1 MSEKDLIQQRIT
13 ALEQQR
19 DQALLNLGGINGQLR
34 VWRELLASVAQDGEP
49 NAVDGAVG
57 SATE

>member
-1 MSEKDLIQQRIT
+1 MTETDIIRQRIT

-34 VWRELLASVAQDGEP
+34 VWRELLASVTQDGEA
-49 NAVDGAVG
+49 NVVDRTEG
-57 SATE
+57 SSTN

>member
-1 MSEKDLIQQRIT
+1 MNEQDIIRQRIE

-34 VWRELLASVAQDGEP
+34 VWRELLRVSNQGEP
-49 NAVDGAVG
+49 NTSDGPGG
-57 SATE
+57 SVSE

>member
-1 MSEKDLIQQRIT
+1 MNETDIIRQRIE

-34 VWRELLASVAQDGEP
+34 VWRELLSVSDQGESNALDGT
-49 NAVDGAVG
+49 GG
-57 SATE
+57 STGE